1 MLPNERLE
9 EIQQRLDRATPG
21 PWDYIGQGYI
31 VHLGTQYD
39 GCGVPTVWTRIPC
52 TDADA
57 DLIAHA
63 PTDLAALVAEV
74 RALRKRAANLSLERA
89 EFADEAQSLR
99 DRLARIPE
107 RTTNAE
113 AEVERLRAVVDSAK
127 AVVDAE
133 YAAHSDPY
141 EVGIKIA
148 VLRAALDA
156 LDAGGES

>member
-1 MLPNERLE
+1 MSIDLDAIKARLAA
-9 EIQQRLDRATPG
+9 ATPG
-21 PWDYIGQGYI
+21 PWDYVGQGWI
-31 VHLGTQYD
+31 THPGTTFAAVGTPDQ
-39 GCGVPTVWTRIPC
+39 GMIPC

-63 PTDLAALVAEV
+63 PTDLAALLAEV